1 MRRMG
6 LWMAAAL
13 VVLSTAASLGL
24 AALNRSGEP
33 EAVLELT
40 ERELSLPSQEADNT
54 AMMLGFVYER
64 LRDSEPYRPNDA
76 GWFDQAKLQ
85 SIGFD
90 CSAPATTENASH
102 YRAMAPRSVYAVLEF
117 EGETWQREMAEP
129 VPVAVETPAGAPKR
143 GGTVPPDTIEN
154 RRLQSHLTVEDVGLD
169 PTALRARHPDRR
181 RVAIVEAVAN
191 LIFVIPQGRAPFLMG
206 RVTRIWPEE
215 LNVPR
220 EWRAPLE
227 GLSPAPRNA
236 ADPPSP
242 HEPRYRVTVK
252 WGKNL
257 EPWIADLKPIAASAP
272 VGSPS
277 AGR

>member
-1 MRRMG
+1 MRRTG

-13 VVLSTAASLGL
+13 VVLSTVASLGL

-40 ERELSLPSQEADNT
+40 ERELSLPFQEADNT

-64 LRDSEPYRPNDA
+64 PREPGPYRPNDA
-76 GWFDQAKLQ
+76 GWFDRAKLQ

-90 CSAPATTENASH
+90 CSAPVTPENASH
-102 YRAMAPRSVYAVLEF
+102 YRAMAPRSVYAALEF
-117 EGETWQREMAEP
+117 EGETWQRQMTEP
-129 VPVAVETPAGAPKR
+129 VPVAVAPPAGAPGR
-143 GGTVPPDTIEN
+143 PGTFPPDTIEN
-154 RRLQSHLTVEDVGLD
+154 RPLQSHLTVADVGLD
-169 PTALRARHPDRR
+169 PSALRARHPDRR

-191 LIFVIPQGRAPFLMG
+191 LIFVMPQGRAPFLTG
-206 RVTRIWPEE
+206 WVTGIWPEE

-227 GLSPAPRNA
+227 GLSA
-236 ADPPSP
+236 AQRSAAGPPPP

-272 VGSPS
+272 MSSPP